1 MNITD
6 VMPIRAEVGLLNL
19 AASTSFLRPTAASFL
34 ERVAYHRLI
43 QVNKGHSPEQIQH
56 DKLAMVKS
64 MIHSVETGLSRGLIG
79 PGARNKLA
87 DVFLGKIVYKSS
99 EVRRLFMEKHGMNPP
114 GFVLISPT
122 ARCNLEMQGL
132 LRRQ

>member
-19 AASTSFLRPTAASFL
+19 AASSSFLRPTTASFL

-43 QVNKGHSPEQIQH
+43 QVNKNHSPEQIQH

-64 MIHSVETGLSRGLIG
+64 MIHFVETGLS
-79 PGARNKLA
+79 LA
-87 DVFLGKIVYKSS
+87 G
-99 EVRRLFMEKHGMNPP
+99 
-114 GFVLISPT
+114 
-122 ARCNLEMQGL
+122 C
-132 LRRQ
+132 